1 MYEMFDRLL
10 RRLRRRDGPQWVEAK
25 DLRRRLRRGDMAMV
39 VDVRSPEEFDGEL
52 GHIPGA
58 FNIPLPAFSA
68 QVGHLVRAGVPLVL
82 VCLTDRRSSAAA
94 AELAAAGA
102 RDVAVLRGGMQ
113 AWRADTSPGG

>member
-1 MYEMFDRLL
+1 MFDRLL
-10 RRLRRRDGPQWVEAK
+10 RLLRRSDGPAWVEPGE
-25 DLRRRLRRGDMAMV
+25 LRRRLRRGDNAMI
-39 VDVRSPEEFDGEL
+39 VDVRTPEEFNGEL

-68 QVGHLVRAGVPLVL
+68 QATQLVRAGAPIVL
-82 VCLTDRRSSAAA
+82 VCLTDKRSAAAA

-113 AWRADTSPGG
+113 AWRATG